1 MKRDL
6 LDYLP
11 STLVVTPK
19 PQHGESYMGFVLRTS
34 EANGYPSINTILRHA
49 GMTENE
55 MRSVRPPLEKLAP
68 LYGRAVEDFALLGE
82 TRTTNGR
89 FLPLMSQSLP
99 AIYLRSKCA
108 SRVRLG
114 SRPHS
119 GILGNAS
126 YDRLPCAWTHGA
138 QPVSAVPPT
147 GRLVAT
153 RANHLQLWLR
163 LRSPPW

>member
-6 LDYLP
+6 RDYLS

-49 GMTENE
+49 GMSENE
-55 MRSVRPPLEKLAP
+55 MRSARPPLEKLAP
-68 LYGRAVEDFALLGE
+68 LYGRTVEDFALLGE

-99 AIYLRSKCA
+99 AIYLRSKRA
-108 SRVRLG
+108 RVCPECIRDHG
-114 SRPHS
+114 HARAFWEMRHAIACP
-119 GILGNAS
+119 
-126 YDRLPCAWTHGA
+126 THGRMA
-138 QPVSAVPPT
+138 LSHCPQCHRPIDWW
-147 GRLVAT
+147 R
-153 RANHLQLWLR
+153 R
-163 LRSPPW
+163 